1 MIENLSG
8 CCGAVIIFLLL
19 VRDGGEL
26 LVLRKLK
33 FREFVYNNHCV
44 SFVVNLPNKRK
55 LKIIKFI
62 VNCKRDVVQ
71 FGKKINIVEIKLEK
85 SVLLAKRRSY
95 LEFIQL
101 SKLNLRNGSFNSPH
115 LHPERG
121 E

>member
-1 MIENLSG
+1 M
-8 CCGAVIIFLLL
+8 
-19 VRDGGEL
+19 
-26 LVLRKLK
+26 
-33 FREFVYNNHCV
+33 

-71 FGKKINIVEIKLEK
+71 FIKKINIVEINLEK
-85 SVLLAKRRSY
+85 SVLLAKRGSY

-115 LHPERG
+115 LHPEREG
-121 E
+121 YKSGLVQTFP